1 MTNLEITSKIKLI
14 KENYVNGNISSDDML
29 DAFDDLCC
37 EIEECEGAYG
47 MGFGDDDHY
56 STFEET
62 DFTKLEIQLIH

>member
-14 KENYVNGNISSDDML
+14 KENYVNGNINSEDML

-37 EIEECEGAYG
+37 EIEECEGAFG

-62 DFTKLEIQLIH
+62 DFTKLEI